1 MNKIIRYLI
10 LIVSTVLI
18 TVGCYPHIGRSDFP
32 KTEVSLPAMHGINL
46 AGAEFGTAK
55 PGVKGTDYVW
65 PTTSEVDYFASK
77 GMNTVR
83 VGFLWE
89 RLQPTANGAFVP
101 TYETDLN
108 AIVVYATSKGLTV
121 VLNPHNFARYYDG
134 VVGTTQVPSSVFAN
148 LWSRLAVKYKSN
160 LKVVFGLV
168 NEPHDMPTEQ
178 WVITANAATAAIRA
192 TGATNVVSVP
202 GNAWSGAH
210 SWTATWYGTANS
222 VALLKYVDS
231 GNNSIFEVHNYF
243 DSDGSGGGTDC
254 VNSTIGSTRMTAV
267 VAWAR
272 QNGKKIWVGEIG
284 TPNTSTCKAAVTDF
298 LTYATVN
305 SDVLVGWA
313 WWAAGP
319 WWGEYML
326 TLEPKAGVDRPQ
338 TAWLTPFLTLSPTT
352 TSPVTNPIA
361 YTKSTVFTTNSG
373 QTNWA
378 YVPASYDAT
387 HATPISLLV
396 WLHGCGGQAQYD
408 AWMVSPGGA
417 QNWIT
422 LAVGGREGACWS
434 NYATDGAKILAA
446 IANMKTHF
454 NVDPRRVILG
464 GYSSGGDIGYE
475 LAFKNANLF
484 SGLIFENTNPSVTA
498 MTAST
503 TASWKLNIAHL
514 AHTGDTITY
523 YAIAN
528 VRNNM
533 NILKT
538 RGFPVTFIEKPGSHW
553 DNDVGTTGTKYD
565 LINSLLPFMNAG
577 WMTDSAPL
585 PPPSCVFTYSTWSSC
600 SSTETQTRTVTS
612 LPVGCVG
619 TSASLTQSCTYVPPV
634 CTFTYSTWNV
644 CQSNGTQTRTVTSN
658 PTVCSGTPTLSQS
671 CTYVSPTTDTDGDGV
686 LDVND
691 LCPSVKGTVSAKGC
705 LPLVVTAVKTYDWGS
720 GGCKVYTYTNK
731 NPVPLSWKGMI
742 IYLNDSRLRGVS
754 GVWGAIF
761 PNPTATGKTVV
772 TPLNNNIGV
781 GTIAANTSSATV
793 GFCWDYGPK
802 KYVPTSGGILY

>member
-1 MNKIIRYLI
+1 MNKITRYLI
-10 LIVSTVLI
+10 LLGMVLMAA
-18 TVGCYPHIGRSDFP
+18 GCCPLIGRIDSP
-32 KTEVSLPAMHGINL
+32 KKAGLGLPAMRGINL
-46 AGAEFGTAK
+46 TGAEFGTAK
-55 PGVKGTDYVW
+55 PGVKGTDYTW
-65 PTTSEVDYFASK
+65 PTASEVDYFASK

-83 VGFLWE
+83 IGFLWE
-89 RLQPTANGAFVP
+89 RLQPTANGSFTPA
-101 TYETDLN
+101 YEADLD
-108 AIVVYATSKGLTV
+108 AIVAYATSKGLTV
-121 VLNPHNFARYYDG
+121 VLNPHNFARYYEG
-134 VVGTTQVPSSVFAN
+134 VVGTTQVPNSVFAN
-148 LWSRLAVKYKSN
+148 LWSRLAVKYKGNS
-160 LKVVFGLV
+160 KIVFGLV
-168 NEPHDMPTEQ
+168 NEPHTMPTEQ
-178 WVITANAATAAIRA
+178 WVTAANAATVAIRA

-210 SWTATWYGTANS
+210 SWTSTWYGTSNA

-243 DSDGSGGGTDC
+243 DSDGGGGGTNC
-254 VNSTIGSTRMTAV
+254 VNNTVGSARMAAV
-267 VAWAR
+267 VSWAR
-272 QNGKKIWVGEIG
+272 QNNKKVWVGEIG
-284 TPNTSTCKAAVTDF
+284 TPNTATCKAAVTDF
-298 LTYATVN
+298 LTYVSAN
-305 SDVLVGWA
+305 SDVVVGWA

-338 TAWLTPFLTLSPTT
+338 MAWLTSFLAAPPPPNPTP
-352 TSPVTNPIA
+352 SPVTNPIA
-361 YTKSTVFTTNSG
+361 YTKGTVFTTNSG

-378 YVPASYDAT
+378 YVPMSYDAT

-408 AWMVSPGGA
+408 AWMVSPGGS
-417 QNWIT
+417 QSWIS

-454 NVDPRRVILG
+454 NIDPRRVVLG

-484 SGLIFENTNPSVTA
+484 SGVIFENTNPSAAA

-514 AHTGDTITY
+514 AHTGDTIAY

-533 NILKT
+533 NTLK
-538 RGFPVTFIEKPGSHW
+538 GHEYPVTFIEKPGSHW

-577 WMTDSAPL
+577 WLAGVAPL
-585 PPPSCVFTYSTWSSC
+585 PPPSCV
-600 SSTETQTRTVTS
+600 
-612 LPVGCVG
+612 
-619 TSASLTQSCTYVPPV
+619 
-634 CTFTYSTWNV
+634 FTYSTWNV
-644 CQSNGTQTRTVTSN
+644 CQSNGTQTRTSASS
-658 PTVCSGTPTLSQS
+658 PPVCSGTPTLSQP
-671 CTYVSPTTDTDGDGV
+671 CTYVPPTTDTDDDGM

-691 LCPSVKGTVSAKGC
+691 LCPNVKGTVGAKGC
-705 LPLVVTAVKTYDWGS
+705 LPLVVTAVKTHDWGS

-742 IYLNDSRLRGVS
+742 IYLNDSKLRGVS

-761 PNPTATGKTVV
+761 LNPTATGKTVV
-772 TPLNNNIGV
+772 TPLNNNVGV
-781 GTIAANTSSATV
+781 GTIAANTSSTMV

-802 KYVPTSGGILY
+802 KYAPTSGGILY